1 MKRWRIQPDCITGD
15 FHSIMLLS
23 GIYEGFSVGKS
34 ALMHWDR
41 TMEINKNLRAPK
53 TWRRAKSDGKPGNPP
68 RSAST
73 APALKS
79 CFAVREKTEDEKLHC
94 R

>member
-15 FHSIMLLS
+15 FHSILLLS

-53 TWRRAKSDGKPGNPP
+53 TWRRAKSDGKPGDPLRFDGTRP
-68 RSAST
+68 EI
-73 APALKS
+73 L
-79 CFAVREKTEDEKLHC
+79 FC
-94 R
+94 RKGENRG